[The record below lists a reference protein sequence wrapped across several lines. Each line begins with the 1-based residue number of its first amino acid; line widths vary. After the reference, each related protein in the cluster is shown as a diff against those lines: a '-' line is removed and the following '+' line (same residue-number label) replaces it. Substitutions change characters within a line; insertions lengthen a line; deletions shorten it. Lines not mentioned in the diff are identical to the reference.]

1 MSERSTL
8 ATVREQ
14 YEELPYPARDPADER
29 RRLIQDLLS
38 QPTLLN
44 HLLWGGRRR
53 LDVVPT

>member
-8 ATVREQ
+8 AAVREQ
-14 YEELPYPARDPADER
+14 YEELPYPARHPADER